1 MANPGTDTAKTR
13 RNGSRVGLTRGP
25 ISLALFTL
33 AWPVVLSNLLQT
45 VYNIADTYWVGG
57 LGSEAVAAISLGF
70 PIIFLF
76 ISLGGGLV
84 IAGTTL
90 VAQNVGAGRDKTAD
104 YIASQTLGFVGM
116 VSIVLAALGYFFS
129 AAVVELLGPEP
140 EVIPTAVAYLKT
152 WFVGVPFVFGFFV
165 FQALVRGSGDTMSP
179 MRLMVASTLLNIVL
193 DPFLIYGWGPFPA
206 MGVPGAAVATVLSR
220 ALAAGFGLYLLF
232 KGTVGLRVKLEHM
245 WPRLDTVKSVLLIG
259 TPAAIE
265 QSSRAVGMTVMTAVV
280 TAYGTPALAAYGIG
294 NRVVSLIFMPS
305 MGVAEA
311 TTAMV
316 GQNLGAGIPK
326 RAERVAWIGAGSMF
340 ALLSFLGIFVYAGAH
355 YVGRVFLPPGEVV
368 ALAHTSAYLRT
379 IAFGFGFIG
388 AMNVVNGAFRGAGKT
403 MVAMSFSLISLLG
416 LRVPFAYFLAGHTGL
431 GTHGL
436 WWGVLLSNVIGGI
449 IATAWFK
456 RGDWKQRLVHGEDS
470 PKH

>member
-1 MANPGTDTAKTR
+1 MADPRAGTSKR
-13 RNGSRVGLTRGP
+13 RRGESRIGLTRGP
-25 ISLALFTL
+25 ISRALFTL

-45 VYNIADTYWVGG
+45 IYNIADTYWVGG
-57 LGSEAVAAISLGF
+57 LGSGAVAAISLGF
-70 PIIFLF
+70 PVVFLF

-90 VAQNVGAGRDKTAD
+90 VAQNVGAGRDGAAN

-129 AAVVELLGPEP
+129 GAVVEILGAEP
-140 EVIPTAVAYLKT
+140 EIIPAAVAYLKT

-165 FQALVRGSGDTMSP
+165 FQALVRGSGNTMSP

-193 DPFLIYGWGPFPA
+193 DPFFIYGWGPFPV
-206 MGVPGAAVATVLSR
+206 MGVPGAAVATVISR
-220 ALAAGFGLYLLF
+220 GLAAILGLYLLF
-232 KGTVGLRVKLEHM
+232 KGTIGLRVKLEHM
-245 WPRLDTVKSVLLIG
+245 WPRLDTVRSVLSIG

-280 TAYGTPALAAYGIG
+280 TAYGTPALAAFGIG

-311 TTAMV
+311 TTAVV
-316 GQNLGAGIPK
+316 GQNLGAGLEK
-326 RAERVAWIGAGSMF
+326 RAEKAAWIGAGSMF
-340 ALLSFLGIFVYAGAH
+340 ALLSFSGIFVYAGAG
-355 YVGRVFLPPGEVV
+355 YVGGIFLPPGDTV
-368 ALAHTSAYLRT
+368 ALAHTAAYLRT

-403 MVAMSFSLISLLG
+403 MVAMAFSIISLLG
-416 LRVPFAYFLAGHTGL
+416 LRVPLAYFLAGFTEL
-431 GTHGL
+431 GTRGL

-449 IATAWFK
+449 LATAWFS
-456 RGDWKQRLVHGEDS
+456 RGGWKQSLVEDEDF
-470 PKH
+470 PEN